1 MLRQVPRELIT
12 MGVPKVP
19 CELTDDNYIFILK
32 EYSEGASDT
41 EIKAY
46 IWEERGTFSNDLW
59 DRWIKEEPVFSEAIK
74 KGRALSARWWE
85 RNGRKNMYDSSFNYT
100 GWYMNMKNRFGW
112 KDKNETSG
120 EFKTTTTIISA
131 TPLTSK
137 EWEEEHGK

>member
-112 KDKNETSG
+112 RDKTEETG
-120 EFKTTTTIISA
+120 KTETTTTIISA